1 MPPFPKT
8 PGKYFGTEINEKWW
22 KRYRKQKMLARGS
35 GTFWCDDQSIQ
46 FHRKLT
52 REPITI
58 PFRNIIGFKVGKWQ
72 AGQWAGGAEVLKVLW
87 KKESQN
93 LSSGFVVSGSSKA
106 VEELIRELEALI
118 PSGRPLRKLT

>member
-22 KRYRKQKMLARGS
+22 KRYRQQKMLARGS
-35 GTFWCDDQSIQ
+35 GTFWSDDQAIL

-58 PFRNIIGFKVGKWQ
+58 PFRNIIGFKVGKWH
-72 AGQWAGGAEVLKVLW
+72 AGQWGGGAEVLKVLW
-87 KKESQN
+87 RKESQK
-93 LSSGFVVSGSSKA
+93 LSSGFVVSGFEKSA
-106 VEELIRELEALI
+106 DELIGELEALI
-118 PSGRPLRKLT
+118 PSGKLLRN